1 MGEMAGSRKD
11 ITSGHVEQVLGLF
24 GRGNGKQVCL
34 PCGVAAERTGQAVEL
49 FFPGREEEPG
59 EEKERICQALAV
71 PGETLCAN
79 GMQFQAEVFVFDG
92 NFEKIPQKRYT
103 KWFDYDK
110 IKNTV
115 WLRNRQAGDFLQS
128 DKNGGHKKLKRYLMD
143 EKIPAEE
150 RDQIL
155 LLAEESHVLWVV
167 GYRISEAYKI
177 SPGTKRVLC
186 VRCVK
191 ESELCIQKKR

>member
-1 MGEMAGSRKD
+1 M
-11 ITSGHVEQVLGLF
+11 
-24 GRGNGKQVCL
+24 
-34 PCGVAAERTGQAVEL
+34 
-49 FFPGREEEPG
+49 
-59 EEKERICQALAV
+59 
-71 PGETLCAN
+71 
-79 GMQFQAEVFVFDG
+79 
-92 NFEKIPQKRYT
+92 
-103 KWFDYDK
+103 
-110 IKNTV
+110 
-115 WLRNRQAGDFLQS
+115 
-128 DKNGGHKKLKRYLMD
+128 KRYLMD